1 MAILQLD
8 VRPWKGERRTPRA
21 QRRAATGPNVDLP
34 RHDAR
39 LDAHRNGNPPAA
51 SDDPPIWQQVVW
63 KLSRDT
69 EVGPAINAATQR
81 LEEAHITTARLDA
94 QVLLAHVLGVDRSWL
109 FAHYEHVLTEEQ
121 ADQFMD
127 LVVRRVA
134 HEPVAYLVNH
144 KEFYGIDLYV
154 DPHVLIPRPETEMLV
169 DQVLAEIAIR
179 HGQRL
184 IIADVG
190 TGSGAIALAVA
201 ANAPN
206 THIYALDISA
216 NALAVAQRNVARY
229 AMGEQ
234 ITLVRSDLLAKL
246 PMRADIVVANLPYVT
261 NDDYVM
267 LEPDVHN
274 YEPKG
279 ALVGG
284 PLGLDLITRLLR
296 QLPRHVTPDA
306 FVALEIGYNQG
317 AAVIGLVETLLPQ
330 ATQVELHRDYQGHDR
345 VVTFQ
350 L

>member
-1 MAILQLD
+1 
-8 VRPWKGERRTPRA
+8 V
-21 QRRAATGPNVDLP
+21 ATGPNVDQPL
-34 RHDAR
+34 HD
-39 LDAHRNGNPPAA
+39 LSSIFHRNGSMAPAV
-51 SDDPPIWQQVVW
+51 SDETPIWQQVVW
-63 KLSRDT
+63 KLSRDA
-69 EVGPAINAATQR
+69 EVGPAVNAATQR

-109 FAHYEHVLTEEQ
+109 FAHYEHVLTPDQ
-121 ADQFMD
+121 AECFMD

-169 DQVLAEIAIR
+169 DQVLAEAQIR
-179 HGQRL
+179 SGEQL
-184 IIADVG
+184 VVADVG
-190 TGSGAIALAVA
+190 AGSGAIALAVA

-206 THIYALDISA
+206 TYIYALDISA
-216 NALAVAQRNVARY
+216 DALAVARRNIAQHDLATRIVP
-229 AMGEQ
+229 
-234 ITLVRSDLLAKL
+234 LRSNLLSKL
-246 PMRADIVVANLPYVT
+246 PVRADIIVANLPYVT
-261 NDDYVM
+261 KDDYAT
-267 LEPDVHN
+267 LEPDVRN
-274 YEPKG
+274 YEPVC

-296 QLPRHVTPDA
+296 QVPNRAAPEA

-317 AAVIGLVETLLPQ
+317 AAVVGLVETMLPQ
-330 ATQVELHRDYQGHDR
+330 ATQLELLRDYQGHDR